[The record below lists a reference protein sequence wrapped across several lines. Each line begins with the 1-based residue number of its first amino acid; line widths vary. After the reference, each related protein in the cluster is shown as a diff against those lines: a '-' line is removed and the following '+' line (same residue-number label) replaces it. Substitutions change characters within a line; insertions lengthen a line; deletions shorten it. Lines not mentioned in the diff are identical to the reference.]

1 MVSSSADTASICACS
16 RSRIR
21 KVVQY
26 AVLSRAVALLL
37 GAVSNAIVSDYD
49 SSLSVILSAPA
60 GDVNSTAISALCN
73 RFARGLAQV
82 VVRWDAFYFVHIADA
97 GYVYE
102 QEHAF
107 FPLLPLLM
115 RMLNSTVLLPLASAV
130 GRQLSLIVAGVIVS
144 NVSFVLAAA
153 TLYKLGAETMRNE
166 RLAYIAALMYVI
178 APSNIFMSA
187 VCTESLFALVVFLAM
202 LFIGRRNY
210 LLAAGC
216 LGISGLC
223 RSNGLVYAGFF
234 IWNMVIRGDIWQ
246 GYAANSG
253 NRLVAALV
261 RRMLAALLLV
271 GLSAAGFVAF
281 EVYGRNRLC
290 NGPAALADVLSK
302 RPYCTSTWSTIYGF
316 VQAEYWNVGFLRYYT
331 LQQLPNFLLAAPMI
345 ALSLAGLW
353 TYLAYDPVRLAT
365 LGWIHGGRSLGAKPD
380 TADAVAAAYFGAELL
395 PHMYLW
401 ALLLGV
407 ATTTMHVQVI
417 TRFFS
422 SVPAVFWFAAHVV
435 AKAAARKEG
444 LASAQASRSKR
455 WASWIVVGYFVG
467 YGLVGVVL
475 FSNFFPPA

>member
-1 MVSSSADTASICACS
+1 MVSPLTDKASIYACS

-26 AVLSRAVALLL
+26 AALSRVVTLLL
-37 GAVSNAIVSDYD
+37 GAVANAIVSDYD
-49 SSLSVILSAPA
+49 SSLSVFLPAQTDNLKSSA
-60 GDVNSTAISALCN
+60 VSALSS

-82 VVRWDAFYFVHIADA
+82 VVRWDAFYFVHIADT

-115 RMLNSTVLLPLASAV
+115 RMLNNTVLLPFVGAV
-130 GRQLSLIVAGVIVS
+130 GRQLSLVAAGVIIS
-144 NVSFVLAAA
+144 NVAFVMAAA

-166 RLAYIAALMYVI
+166 RLAYIAALVYVI
-178 APSNIFMSA
+178 APSNVFMSA
-187 VCTESLFALVVFLAM
+187 VYTESLFALFVFLAM
-202 LFIGRRNY
+202 LFVGRRKY

-234 IWNMVIRGDIWQ
+234 VWNIAVRGDIWRNC
-246 GYAANSG
+246 ATSSRKHFA
-253 NRLVAALV
+253 AALV
-261 RRMLAALLLV
+261 WRVLGTFLLV

-281 EVYGRNRLC
+281 EIYGKSRLC
-290 NGPAALADVLSK
+290 NSSAALTSELNK
-302 RPYCTSTWSTIYGF
+302 RLYCTSTWSTVYGF
-316 VQAEYWNVGFLRYYT
+316 VQAEYWNVGFMRYYT

-353 TYLAYDPVRLAT
+353 TYVAHDPVRFAT
-365 LGWIHGGRSLGAKPD
+365 LGWIRRGRSLGAKAD
-380 TADAVAAAYFGAELL
+380 TADAVAVAYFDSELL

-435 AKAAARKEG
+435 AKAAAQKKELG
-444 LASAQASRSKR
+444 SAQAMQGKR
-455 WASWIVVGYFVG
+455 WISWIVVGYFVG

>member
-1 MVSSSADTASICACS
+1 MVSSSKGAVPICAYS
-16 RSRIR
+16 RSRIH
-21 KVVQY
+21 KVIQY
-26 AVLSRAVALLL
+26 AVLSRVVALLL

-49 SSLSVILSAPA
+49 SSLSVILPVPA
-60 GDVNSTAISALCN
+60 SDFNSSVISALCGW
-73 RFARGLAQV
+73 FARSLAQV

-115 RMLNSTVLLPLASAV
+115 RMLSSSVLLPFVGAV
-130 GRQLSLIVAGVIVS
+130 GRPLALIVAGVIVS

-153 TLYKLGAETMRNE
+153 TLYILGVETMRNDK
-166 RLAYIAALMYVI
+166 LAYIAALMYVI

-187 VCTESLFALVVFLAM
+187 VCTESLFALLVFLAM
-202 LFIGRRNY
+202 LFIGRCRY

-216 LGISGLC
+216 IAISGLC

-234 IWNMVIRGDIWQ
+234 VWNLVVRADIWR
-246 GYAANSG
+246 GCTPSSG
-253 NRLVAALV
+253 SRLAAALA
-261 RRMLAALLLV
+261 RRALGALSLV

-281 EVYGRNRLC
+281 EIYGRNRLC
-290 NGPAALADVLSK
+290 NTHADFADVLSK

-345 ALSLAGLW
+345 GLSLAGLW
-353 TYLAYDPVRLAT
+353 TYLAYDPVRFAT
-365 LGWIHGGRSLGAKPD
+365 LGWIHRGRSLGAKPD
-380 TADAVAAAYFGAELL
+380 TVDAVAAAYFDASLL

-435 AKAAARKEG
+435 AKVAAQKEE

-455 WASWIVVGYFVG
+455 WVSWVVVGYFVG